1 MTPVA
6 QDKLQAMIAQYQAG
20 EVIADH
26 LPFAF
31 PSGFE
36 LRTVRPQC
44 SRCQLEIRSQDFRG
58 SWNQVLPNVVMI
70 DGHGVCHHC
79 RTISAFLFRVRAE
92 PHLVLETY
100 LGEGQW
106 CRSAGRIG
114 ILGRIKRQL
123 KLLIAWR

>member
-1 MTPVA
+1 MTKVS
-6 QDKLQAMIAQYQAG
+6 QDKLQEMIAEFQAG

-26 LPFAF
+26 LPFTF

-44 SRCQLEIRSQDFRG
+44 SCCQGEIRSQDFRG

-79 RTISAFLFRVRAE
+79 RTISAFLFRVRAD
-92 PHLVLETY
+92 PQLVLETY
-100 LGEGQW
+100 LGQGQW
-106 CRSAGRIG
+106 NRCTGQIG

-123 KLLIAWR
+123 KLLFTRR